1 MLFKVV
7 FFFLVYGSTSI
18 FCDLAILYVL
28 LTTEDR
34 FLHLCEYLGGA
45 LLHFFEMT
53 LLKFLQPHPVAL
65 EETKGRYTSICPF
78 SVLFSFIFFKF

>member
-1 MLFKVV
+1 M
-7 FFFLVYGSTSI
+7 
-18 FCDLAILYVL
+18 L
-28 LTTEDR
+28 LTTEDM

-65 EETKGRYTSICPF
+65 RDKRALHKHL
-78 SVLFSFIFFKF
+78 SVMDFIYLYLVSKLVG